1 MMPKKRVL
9 LVAYSAATFVQN
21 DYTILSTKYNTE
33 LYLTGKRDKSLLYTS
48 YRLLILLLKIIIGK
62 HDLVYVWGLD
72 FNSIV
77 PSILKNIMR
86 FKLII
91 VPLGYE
97 VDRIEEIKYGNS
109 NKLKELITI
118 YASKKADAII
128 CTSEYAS
135 KKAKNMGID
144 CNFVYLCLSQSE
156 NDYK

>member
-1 MMPKKRVL
+1 MTPKKRVL
-9 LVAYSAATFVQN
+9 LVAYSAATFVLN
-21 DYTILSTKYNTE
+21 DYMILSNKYNVE
-33 LYLTGKRDKSLLYTS
+33 LYLTGKLNKSLLYTS
-48 YRLLILLLKIIIGK
+48 YRLIILFLKIITGK
-62 HDLVYVWGLD
+62 YDLVYVWGLD

-97 VDRIEEIKYGNS
+97 IDRIKEIKYGNS
-109 NKLKELITI
+109 NKLKELITT
-118 YASKKADAII
+118 YSSKKADTII

-144 CNFVYLCLSQSE
+144 CNFVYLCLSQNKDGYE
-156 NDYK
+156 